1 MELDRTL
8 DLIGTEASGTSVH
21 MAGSTVNDSLDALDV
36 GLPCTVGTSVG
47 VGNLDTEGHALAAK
61 ITLSHFI
68 APPIWIIIIVRPS
81 QALRYDTRL
90 SAKKQALFYKF
101 FSFFQLHYL
110 IYENFF
116 NLEILNI
123 KKADTMLM
131 SA

>member
-1 MELDRTL
+1 
-8 DLIGTEASGTSVH
+8 

-90 SAKKQALFYKF
+90 SAKMQALFYKF
-101 FSFFQLHYL
+101 LSFFQNALIFMLVPVIITARNMKEVALHDRYL
-110 IYENFF
+110 QR
-116 NLEILNI
+116 
-123 KKADTMLM
+123 
-131 SA
+131 SAV